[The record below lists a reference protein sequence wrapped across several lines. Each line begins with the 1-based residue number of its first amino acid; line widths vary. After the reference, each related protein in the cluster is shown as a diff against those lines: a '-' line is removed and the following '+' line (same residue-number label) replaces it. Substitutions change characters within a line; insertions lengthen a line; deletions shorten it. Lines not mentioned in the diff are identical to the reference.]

1 MKGENCSGGKY
12 SKVRLTGMAA
22 ASAAG
27 EKLPMFVIGKS
38 VKPRCFKHDSL
49 PCRYRAQPKSWMSSF
64 LFDEWV
70 KELDRK
76 FEKENRKIVLIVDNC
91 PAHPIV
97 EELKAIELVFLPP
110 NTTSK
115 TQLMDQGVIRSLKAK
130 YHRRII
136 KRLIQAVDMKKKLP
150 QTSILDA
157 MQLLQSA
164 WSEVLELTVKNCFRK
179 SGISEK
185 LAGR

>member
-1 MKGENCSGGKY
+1 
-12 SKVRLTGMAA
+12 
-22 ASAAG
+22 
-27 EKLPMFVIGKS
+27 
-38 VKPRCFKHDSL
+38 
-49 PCRYRAQPKSWMSSF
+49 MSSF

-76 FEKENRKIVLIVDNC
+76 FEKENRKIVLIVDKS
-91 PAHPIV
+91 PTHPIV
-97 EELKAIELVFLPP
+97 DGLKATELEFLPP

-115 TQLMDQGVIRSLKAK
+115 TQPMDQDVIRSLKAK
-130 YHRRII
+130 YCRKII

-164 WSEVLELTVKNCFRK
+164 WSEVSECFRK

-185 LAGR
+185 STEQAINEEDDPFKDITADLEKTITELRERLPEEAPEELNATDLLDVDAELSTN

>member
-1 MKGENCSGGKY
+1 
-12 SKVRLTGMAA
+12 MAA
-22 ASAAG
+22 VSATG

-38 VKPRCFKHDSL
+38 VKPRCFKHVKSL
-49 PCRYRAQPKSWMSSF
+49 PCRYRAQPESWMSSF

-76 FEKENRKIVLIVDNC
+76 FEKENCKIVLIADNC

-97 EELKAIELVFLPP
+97 DGLKAIELVFLPQ

-115 TQLMDQGVIRSLKAK
+115 TQPMDQGVIRSLKAE
-130 YHRRII
+130 YRRKII
-136 KRLIQAVDMKKKLP
+136 KRLIRAVDIKKKLP

-157 MQLLQSA
+157 M
-164 WSEVLELTVKNCFRK
+164 
-179 SGISEK
+179 
-185 LAGR
+185 